1 MQALMLHLKK
11 VIAMERIELFDNYIA
26 GILSEAETAEFKSR
40 LDSDSDFAAEFR
52 VYLLTVRGIC
62 QEAEQEN
69 IEFGHAMKSLN
80 KSQLMSIIGKSERP
94 RIIRPVR
101 ERILWMSS
109 IAAVLVIAI
118 GVNWYSSV
126 SSSNHLCDVVYNCYY
141 ESVSGPRSAGG
152 SYVNL
157 DNLTARQI
165 EDCIPELAKRFDS
178 DTVNTQDWHIDGES
192 LAMAYLK
199 LHRKDDAVR
208 VLKDMAAKADDPRK
222 YNRMIQALR

>member
-1 MQALMLHLKK
+1 
-11 VIAMERIELFDNYIA
+11 MEGIDLFDNYIA
-26 GILSEAETAEFKSR
+26 GTLSEAESAEFKSR

-62 QEAEQEN
+62 QEAEQES
-69 IEFGHAMKSLN
+69 IEFGHAMKSLD
-80 KSQLMSIIGKSERP
+80 KSQLMSIIGKKERP

-101 ERILWMSS
+101 ERILWLSS
-109 IAAVLVIAI
+109 LAAVLVIAI
-118 GVNWYSSV
+118 GVNWDSSV
-126 SSSNHLCDVVYNCYY
+126 SSRNHLCDVVYNCYY
-141 ESVSGPRSAGG
+141 ESVEGLRSAGG

-157 DNLTARQI
+157 DSLTARQI
-165 EDCIPELAKRFDS
+165 EDYIPELAKRFDS

-192 LAMAYLK
+192 FAMAYLK

-208 VLKDMAAKADDPRK
+208 VLTDMAAKADDPRK

>member
-1 MQALMLHLKK
+1 
-11 VIAMERIELFDNYIA
+11 MERIELFDNYIA
-26 GILSEAETAEFKSR
+26 GTLSDAEIADFKSR

-52 VYLLTVRGIC
+52 TYLLTVRGIC
-62 QEAEQEN
+62 HEAEQEN

-126 SSSNHLCDVVYNCYY
+126 SSHNHLCDVVYNCYY
-141 ESVSGPRSAGG
+141 ESVEGTRSAGG
-152 SYVNL
+152 NYVNL
-157 DNLTARQI
+157 DSLTARQI
-165 EDCIPELAKRFDS
+165 EDSIPALTERFESDS
-178 DTVNTQDWHIDGES
+178 VNTQDWHIDGES

-208 VLKDMAAKADDPRK
+208 VLTEMAAKADDPRK